1 MPRPAAH
8 PAPAMQ
14 LNRFTD
20 FGLRV
25 MMYLTQCRDRTVPV
39 TIPEIAAR
47 FEISRNHLVKVVHF
61 LSQQGWIVA
70 TRGKGGGLRLA
81 RDAADY
87 RIGELVRV
95 LEDQGA
101 LVNCAQPPCVLNGAC
116 RLSGALAESLQ
127 AFYRTLD
134 GYTLEDLVRAPT
146 ALAIVRLHRAA

>member
-1 MPRPAAH
+1 
-8 PAPAMQ
+8 MQ

-81 RDAADY
+81 RDAVEY

-95 LEDQGA
+95 LEDQGRWSIA
-101 LVNCAQPPCVLNGAC
+101 PSLPVCSMAPAASAVRWPRAC
-116 RLSGALAESLQ
+116 RRSTARWTAIRWTTWCARPRPWPSCACTGPRRSG
-127 AFYRTLD
+127 
-134 GYTLEDLVRAPT
+134 RAGGGQP
-146 ALAIVRLHRAA
+146 